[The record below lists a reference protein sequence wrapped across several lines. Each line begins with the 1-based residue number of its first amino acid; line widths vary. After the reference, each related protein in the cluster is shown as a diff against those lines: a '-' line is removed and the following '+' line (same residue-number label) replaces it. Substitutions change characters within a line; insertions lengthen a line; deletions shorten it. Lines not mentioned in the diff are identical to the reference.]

1 MSLART
7 LVTILGLCLTSEASR
22 RPAADPPAMRQLR
35 VPDDPDHVYGRAV
48 RAALAIGAHLLQQKN
63 RTRFLS
69 AQLPSAVLLYV
80 VVTPKRWGAL
90 VDVQGIAPA
99 HGAVGSAG
107 TAVEDFLT
115 AFQWPEEETP
125 CPANP

>member
-7 LVTILGLCLTSEASR
+7 LVTMLGFCLTSEASR
-22 RPAADPPAMRQLR
+22 RPAADTPAMRQLR
-35 VPDDPDHVYGRAV
+35 VPDHPDQVYGRAV
-48 RAALAIGAHLLQQKN
+48 RAALALGAHLLQPKS

-69 AQLPSAVLLYV
+69 AQLPKAVILSV

-99 HGAVGSAG
+99 HGVVGSAS

>member
-7 LVTILGLCLTSEASR
+7 LVTILGFCLTSDTSQ
-22 RPAADPPAMRQLR
+22 RPAADAPAMRQLR
-35 VPDDPDHVYGRAV
+35 VSDHPDHVYGRAV
-48 RAALAIGAHLLQQKN
+48 RAALAIGAHLLQQKS

-69 AQLPSAVLLYV
+69 AQLPHAVILYV

-90 VDVQGIAPA
+90 VDVQGITPA
-99 HGAVGSAG
+99 HGAVGSAS

>member
-7 LVTILGLCLTSEASR
+7 LVTILGFCLTSDTSQ
-22 RPAADPPAMRQLR
+22 RPAADAPAMRQLR
-35 VPDDPDHVYGRAV
+35 VSDHPDHVYGRAV
-48 RAALAIGAHLLQQKN
+48 RAALAIGAHLLQQKS

-69 AQLPSAVLLYV
+69 AQLPHAVILYV

-90 VDVQGIAPA
+90 VDVQGMAPPHGVVGIAC
-99 HGAVGSAG
+99 